1 MGLARLGSYSGSS
14 SGDLIVA
21 FSTAASLVNHPDQTA
36 PSPLAPVA
44 SHDIDPLFEGVVEST
59 EEAIVNAMIA
69 APTMTGADGFRLF
82 GLPHEEL
89 RAILKRYGRLG
100 EAIDDPRI
108 RDAK

>member
-1 MGLARLGSYSGSS
+1 
-14 SGDLIVA
+14 
-21 FSTAASLVNHPDQTA
+21 
-36 PSPLAPVA
+36 
-44 SHDIDPLFEGVVEST
+44 
-59 EEAIVNAMIA
+59 MIA

-100 EAIDDPRI
+100 EAIDGPRT